1 MVLKKHYLRKNTRI
15 RIYNT
20 LTLSS
25 LLQDNETWTMKGK
38 GESRIRTAEMK
49 FIMWT
54 VKCTWKDY
62 NGNQDIWEK
71 LKTELVLTKIQTTE
85 TNGSS
90 CQQNAKGHT
99 SQIDDDVQTV
109 EQGTKDGI

>member
-1 MVLKKHYLRKNTRI
+1 
-15 RIYNT
+15 
-20 LTLSS
+20 
-25 LLQDNETWTMKGK
+25 MKGK

-71 LKTELVLTKIQTTE
+71 LKTELVLTKI
-85 TNGSS
+85 
-90 CQQNAKGHT
+90 
-99 SQIDDDVQTV
+99 
-109 EQGTKDGI
+109 